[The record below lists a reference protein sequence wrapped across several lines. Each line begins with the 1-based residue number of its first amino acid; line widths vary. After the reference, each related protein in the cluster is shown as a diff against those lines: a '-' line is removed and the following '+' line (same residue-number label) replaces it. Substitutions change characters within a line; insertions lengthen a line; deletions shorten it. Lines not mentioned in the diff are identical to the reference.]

1 MTPFELTVELT
12 LSTLLSLGRMFT
24 AYVLSLI
31 IAIVTGVAMARS
43 KRVESILLPVLDILQ
58 SIPILGFFPAVL
70 ALFVTT
76 LGPVTGGEISS
87 IFLIVTSQVWNMIF
101 GVYSSVKSLDPSID
115 QLTAVYRLP
124 LIYRLIYIYVPAS
137 RSSLAANSII
147 SWAGGWFFLTSAEI
161 ISMGRVEYR
170 LKGLGSFIVS
180 AYESGDVEAY
190 TIGLLTLFTIIL
202 VSYLVIWN
210 PLTIKYTGI
219 KSLLGFMRIYVVVEK
234 ALSKIWGL
242 IIEKLIM
249 AYSAIRGGISA
260 IQLCFLLSPILLYL
274 YYENLHYEKLILV
287 TSNLYSVITKYGVE
301 FLWALPLT
309 LIRVYSVVL
318 FGIALSILLAYISHT
333 RFKLGVLIVMLGE
346 VLSSI
351 PAMMWWPILLPV
363 LQGFPYGVM
372 VFVYLQGSLWY
383 TFFNVLLFGV
393 SSLKESILEL
403 SKVYGIRGKYYL
415 LKVFIPSLLPSILAG
430 GLSASGGA
438 WNASIAAEYF
448 KTENF
453 TVDMGGVGSLIYKQT
468 LAGDTLGVLSTSFL
482 MSLVIVGMNKALW
495 ARILKRISG
504 YYVVE

>member
-1 MTPFELTVELT
+1 
-12 LSTLLSLGRMFT
+12 
-24 AYVLSLI
+24 
-31 IAIVTGVAMARS
+31 
-43 KRVESILLPVLDILQ
+43 
-58 SIPILGFFPAVL
+58 
-70 ALFVTT
+70 
-76 LGPVTGGEISS
+76 
-87 IFLIVTSQVWNMIF
+87 MIF

-115 QLTAVYRLP
+115 QLTAVYKLP
-124 LIYRLIYIYVPAS
+124 LIYRLLYIYVPAS

-147 SWAGGWFFLTSAEI
+147 SWAGGWFFLTSAEV

-170 LKGLGSFIVS
+170 LKGLGSFIIS
-180 AYESGDVEAY
+180 AFESGDVEAY

-210 PLTIKYTGI
+210 PLTMKYTGL

-234 ALSKIWGL
+234 ALSKIRGL

-249 AYSAIRGGISA
+249 AYSAIRGRISA

-274 YYENLHYEKLILV
+274 YYEKLILV
-287 TSNLYSVITKYGVE
+287 TGNLYSVITEYGVE

-403 SKVYGIRGKYYL
+403 SKIYGIRGRYYL
-415 LKVFIPSLLPSILAG
+415 LRVFIPSLLPSILAG

-448 KTENF
+448 ETENF

-482 MSLVIVGMNKALW
+482 MSLVIVGVNKALW

>member
-1 MTPFELTVELT
+1 MTPPKLALELT

-31 IAIVTGVAMARS
+31 IAVVTGVAMARC
-43 KRVESILLPVLDILQ
+43 KHVESILLPVLDILQ

-70 ALFVTT
+70 ALFITT

-115 QLTAVYRLP
+115 QLTAVYKLP
-124 LIYRLIYIYVPAS
+124 LIYRLLYIYVPAS

-147 SWAGGWFFLTSAEI
+147 SWAGGWFFLTSAEV

-170 LKGLGSFIVS
+170 LKGLGSFIIS
-180 AYESGDVEAY
+180 AFESGDVEAY

-210 PLTIKYTGI
+210 PLTMKYTGL

-234 ALSKIWGL
+234 ALSKIRGL

-249 AYSAIRGGISA
+249 AYSAIRGRISA

-274 YYENLHYEKLILV
+274 YYEKLILV
-287 TSNLYSVITKYGVE
+287 TGNLYSVIIEYGVE

-403 SKVYGIRGKYYL
+403 SKIYGIRGRYYL
-415 LKVFIPSLLPSILAG
+415 LRVFIPSLLPSILAG

-448 KTENF
+448 ETENF

-482 MSLVIVGMNKALW
+482 MSLVIVGVNKALW

>member
-1 MTPFELTVELT
+1 MTPFKLALELTS
-12 LSTLLSLGRMFT
+12 STLLSLGRMLI

-31 IAIVTGVAMARS
+31 IAVVTGVAMARS
-43 KRVESILLPVLDILQ
+43 KHVESILLPVLDILQ
-58 SIPILGFFPAVL
+58 SIPILGFFPVVL

-115 QLTAVYRLP
+115 QLTAVYKLP
-124 LIYRLIYIYVPAS
+124 LIYRLLYIYVPAS

-147 SWAGGWFFLTSAEI
+147 SWAGGWFFLTSAEV

-170 LKGLGSFIVS
+170 LKGLGSFIIS
-180 AYESGDVEAY
+180 AFESGDVEAY
-190 TIGLLTLFTIIL
+190 SIGLLALFTIIL

-210 PLTIKYTGI
+210 PLTMKYTGL

-234 ALSKIWGL
+234 ALSKIRGL

-249 AYSAIRGGISA
+249 AYSAIRGRISA
-260 IQLCFLLSPILLYL
+260 IQLCYLLSPILLYL
-274 YYENLHYEKLILV
+274 YYEKLILV
-287 TSNLYSVITKYGVE
+287 TGNLYSVIIKYGVE

-403 SKVYGIRGKYYL
+403 SKIYGIRGRYYL
-415 LKVFIPSLLPSILAG
+415 LRVFIPSLLPSILTG

-448 KTENF
+448 ETENF
-453 TVDMGGVGSLIYKQT
+453 TVDMGGVGSLICKQT

-482 MSLVIVGMNKALW
+482 MSLVIVGVNKALW

>member
-1 MTPFELTVELT
+1 
-12 LSTLLSLGRMFT
+12 
-24 AYVLSLI
+24 
-31 IAIVTGVAMARS
+31 
-43 KRVESILLPVLDILQ
+43 
-58 SIPILGFFPAVL
+58 
-70 ALFVTT
+70 
-76 LGPVTGGEISS
+76 
-87 IFLIVTSQVWNMIF
+87 MIF

-115 QLTAVYRLP
+115 QLTAVYKLP
-124 LIYRLIYIYVPAS
+124 LIYRLLYIYVSAS

-147 SWAGGWFFLTSAEI
+147 SWAGGWFFLTSAEV

-170 LKGLGSFIVS
+170 LKGLGSFIIS
-180 AYESGDVEAY
+180 AFESGDVEAY
-190 TIGLLTLFTIIL
+190 TIGLLTLFTITL

-210 PLTIKYTGI
+210 PLTMKYTGL
-219 KSLLGFMRIYVVVEK
+219 KSLLGFMRIYVVVEE
-234 ALSKIWGL
+234 ALSKIRGL

-249 AYSAIRGGISA
+249 AYSAIRGGISG
-260 IQLCFLLSPILLYL
+260 IQLCFLLSPLLLYL
-274 YYENLHYEKLILV
+274 YYEKLILV
-287 TSNLYSVITKYGVE
+287 TGNLYSVITEYGVE

-318 FGIALSILLAYISHT
+318 LGIALSILLAYISHT

-393 SSLKESILEL
+393 LSLKESILEF
-403 SKVYGIRGKYYL
+403 SKVYGIRGRYYL
-415 LKVFIPSLLPSILAG
+415 LWVFIPSLLPSILAG

-448 KTENF
+448 ETENF

-482 MSLVIVGMNKALW
+482 MSLVIVGINKALW